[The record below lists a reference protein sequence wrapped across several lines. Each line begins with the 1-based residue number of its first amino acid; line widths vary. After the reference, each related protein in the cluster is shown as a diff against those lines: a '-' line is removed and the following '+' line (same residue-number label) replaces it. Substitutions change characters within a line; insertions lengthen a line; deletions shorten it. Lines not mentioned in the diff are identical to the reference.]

1 MDFKVSIDEHADTY
15 SIVTVLGEVDLH
27 TAPKVQYA
35 IEKGAEGVG
44 AVVVDLGGV
53 AFMDSTALSMF
64 MRARESL
71 EKKDASLRLTAPS
84 NAVQRIFAV
93 TGFEDYF
100 DIYPSREA
108 ALSRQIRTRLGVRV
122 RIHLA

>member
-1 MDFKVSIDEHADTY
+1 TY
-15 SIVTVLGEVDLH
+15 SIVTVLGEVDLY

-35 IEKGAEGVG
+35 IEKGAEGVE

-71 EKKDASLRLTAPS
+71 EKKHASLRLTSPS
-84 NAVQRIFAV
+84 KAVQRIFAV
-93 TGFEDYF
+93 TGFGDYF

-108 ALSRQIRTRLGVRV
+108 AVSG
-122 RIHLA
+122 